1 MDINWKYKNNRYRPV
16 LKKKRKREKE
26 ECAEE
31 SFEGE
36 PLIPIVNNMNLNP
49 SETICKV
56 DNHIYLYDDITT
68 DSNLKFVKFLREVD
82 SNQQIKFQRGE
93 ITEPTIHIHINS
105 NGGSLTDGFSMAST
119 ILSCKS
125 NTISYCEG
133 MVASAVGIAK
143 QVSESG
149 EENDMFQRKCG
160 EYIKN
165 AEVECQNLAKGCDEL
180 KEKFEKCCDYFM
192 IGANDDI
199 RKSSSDFF
207 AFFRDFFKNVDAA
220 IPKEKKKRA
229 GARGGGMMGGMGMSA
244 GMLAE
249 LKAVQLKQAA
259 AKAA

>member
-133 MVASAVGIAK
+133 MVASAASLIMV
-143 QVSESG
+143 VC
-149 EENDMFQRKCG
+149 NQRKIQRFCYVLIHQLSSNFWG
-160 EYIKN
+160 TY
-165 AEVECQNLAKGCDEL
+165 QNFLDEQENL
-180 KEKFEKCCDYFM
+180 DNM
-192 IGANDDI
+192 M
-199 RKSSSDFF
+199 RKLTNLYTEFTSL
-207 AFFRDFFKNVDAA
+207 
-220 IPKEKKKRA
+220 PEKKIQKILKRDLFLDA
-229 GARGGGMMGGMGMSA
+229 ETCIKYG
-244 GMLAE
+244 LADDTC
-249 LKAVQLKQAA
+249 
-259 AKAA
+259 